1 VWRATDL
8 VLARPVAVKLLRPE
22 FAQDAETLARFRV
35 EARHAGSLE
44 HVGIARVFD
53 YDEPAPGHPPFLV
66 MEYVDGPSLA
76 QVLDGGPLAP
86 GQVLDIVAQ
95 AGEALAVAHEAGLV
109 HRDIKPQ
116 NILLSRDGLV
126 KLTDFGIAF
135 AAGAASLTST
145 GTVLGTSGYLAP
157 ERLEGGR
164 GTAAGDVYALG
175 VVAYQALA
183 GQPPFTGTPAE
194 IADAHHGSAWP
205 PLPPSVPAEVTALIG
220 TLTARDPVL
229 RPSAA
234 QTARRAADLRE
245 RLAPPAPPAPPPPAE
260 SAWPA
265 EPADPPPP
273 PTPRAA
279 AARPGRLTLGL
290 AAVAVLALLG
300 WALVSLFAPHG
311 QHPSAAAPNGAR
323 MVEIDGARLR
333 GQAVPVV
340 RRELRRLGLI
350 VRVRWRLDDRVP
362 PGIVLAVQPTGR
374 VPARSV
380 VVVTGARRLTP
391 GPAPSTPAAGSHH
404 SGGPGQGHGHGHGKG
419 HKHKKK
425 KPRPGKPPKSSASP
439 TPSPQ
444 PTSTS
449 PSPPPTTA
457 PPTSPPPA

>member
-1 VWRATDL
+1 
-8 VLARPVAVKLLRPE
+8 
-22 FAQDAETLARFRV
+22 
-35 EARHAGSLE
+35 
-44 HVGIARVFD
+44 
-53 YDEPAPGHPPFLV
+53 

-76 QVLDGGPLAP
+76 QVLDGGPLPP
-86 GQVLDIVAQ
+86 GRVLDLVAQ
-95 AGEALAVAHEAGLV
+95 AGEALAAAHEAGLV

-126 KLTDFGIAF
+126 KLTDFGISF
-135 AAGAASLTST
+135 AAGAASLTAA

-183 GQPPFTGTPAE
+183 GEPPFTGTPAQ
-194 IADAHHGSAWP
+194 IADAHHAGAWP
-205 PLPPSVPAEVTALIG
+205 PLPPDVPAEVTALIG

-229 RPSAA
+229 RPSASEAA
-234 QTARRAADLRE
+234 QRAAELRD
-245 RLAPPAPPAPPPPAE
+245 RLGPPEPAFSPEPAE
-260 SAWPA
+260 PSWPA
-265 EPADPPPP
+265 EPVSPTAPPPRSVRP
-273 PTPRAA
+273 AGAGP
-279 AARPGRLTLGL
+279 ARPGRVTLGL

-350 VRVRWRLDDRVP
+350 VRVRWRLDDKVP
-362 PGIVLAVQPTGR
+362 PGIVLSVQPAGR

-380 VVVTGARRLTP
+380 VVVTGARRLTAP
-391 GPAPSTPAAGSHH
+391 PAPSTPAPRGYTP
-404 SGGPGQGHGHGHGKG
+404 GPGHGKGRGHGKG
-419 HKHKKK
+419 HKHKKGHG
-425 KPRPGKPPKSSASP
+425 PGKPPKSSSPSP

-449 PSPPPTTA
+449 PSPTPTTA
-457 PPTSPPPA
+457 PPTSTPPA